1 MPWRKVKGNPSDY
14 QYIEYNKQQ
23 FKVRWNVDA
32 PYNLFRIWAVPSP
45 NYYGLNLYTRPSS
58 AQQSFSAK
66 PRSHHARRGP
76 SLHLPFRVLHRH
88 LR

>member
-45 NYYGLNLYTRPSS
+45 NYYGLNLYTSQIRQTNETFVGT
-58 AQQSFSAK
+58 AE
-66 PRSHHARRGP
+66 
-76 SLHLPFRVLHRH
+76 L